1 MIPVVVSPR
10 ADADVD
16 AMLER
21 LADIAGPSVARRYS
35 HELDAIFERLAM
47 YPASGARRR
56 SLGPYARI
64 AVAEPYVVVYDY
76 QNDTVVI
83 VRVLDGR
90 RNITRRLV
98 RQ

>member
-1 MIPVVVSPR
+1 MTPVVVSRR

-16 AMLER
+16 AMLEH
-21 LADIAGPSVARRYS
+21 LADLAGPAVFP
-35 HELDAIFERLAM
+35 E
-47 YPASGARRR
+47 SGARCR

-64 AVAEPYVVVYDY
+64 AVVAPYVVVYDY
-76 QNDTVVI
+76 QDNTVVI

-90 RNITRRLV
+90 RDITRRLV